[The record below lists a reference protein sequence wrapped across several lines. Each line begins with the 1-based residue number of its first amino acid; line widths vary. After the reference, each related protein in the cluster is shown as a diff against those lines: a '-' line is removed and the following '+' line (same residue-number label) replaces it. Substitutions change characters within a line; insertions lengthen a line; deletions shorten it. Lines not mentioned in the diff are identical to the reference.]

1 MIEAAEEL
9 FVPSCIYNNTEGD
22 ADAEVRA
29 HYQEPAWNYP
39 VVRVVDAKG
48 EDLIPR
54 VADQWHMAGMTGAM
68 TAGLEAAKVRVPTYL
83 ALLEEEAASRHAG
96 LESAVFGMY

>member
-22 ADAEVRA
+22 ADAKARK
-29 HYQEPAWNYP
+29 HYKEPAWNYP

-68 TAGLEAAKVRVPTYL
+68 TAGLEAAKVEVPPYL

-96 LESAVFGMY
+96 LETAVFGMF

>member
-9 FVPSCIYNNTEGD
+9 FVPSCIYNNTKGD
-22 ADAEVRA
+22 ADAQVRQQ
-29 HYQEPAWNYP
+29 YEEPAWNYP

-68 TAGLEAAKVRVPTYL
+68 TAGLKAAKAPVPAYL
-83 ALLEEEAASRHAG
+83 MLLEEEAAARHAG

>member
-22 ADAEVRA
+22 ADAKVRER
-29 HYQEPAWNYP
+29 YDEPAWNYP
-39 VVRVVDAKG
+39 VVRVVDHKG

-68 TAGLEAAKVRVPTYL
+68 TAGLEAAKVEVPAYL
-83 ALLEEEAASRHAG
+83 SLLQEEATSRHAG

>member
-22 ADAEVRA
+22 ADAKVRK
-29 HYQEPAWNYP
+29 YFKEPAWNYP
-39 VVRVVDAKG
+39 VVRVVDAEG
-48 EDLIPR
+48 GDLIPR

-68 TAGLEAAKVRVPTYL
+68 TAGLEATKVEVPTYL

-96 LESAVFGMY
+96 LETAVFGMY